1 MSELHTYAVYFHA
14 QALEVLGAAFKP
26 YLIDSPEGQHV
37 LCREIDTGGAFCQ
50 LTLIGTTPN
59 AKPLDIEVMIPS
71 GMIRLVISVSGN
83 EIDFGF
89 G

>member
-1 MSELHTYAVYFHA
+1 MSETRTYAVYFHA
-14 QALEVLGAAFKP
+14 QALEVLGEAFKH
-26 YLIDSPEGQHV
+26 YLIESPEGLHV
-37 LCREIDTGGAFCQ
+37 LCREIDTSGAFCQ
-50 LTLIGTTPN
+50 LSLVGSTPN
-59 AKPLDIEVMIPS
+59 AKPLDVEAMIPS